1 MNSSSAATTETPH
14 EEPTPSPRTAVPVS
28 TPLIRHRVTR
38 FVAIRKQDDI
48 STIST
53 DDVVDRAMPQSQW
66 KLTLP
71 AGRSA
76 YPFGQARVK
85 IAVERVS
92 GQVTGRIHYC
102 TKQKTGSAGQKVQQL
117 LWFASDD
124 RGRSNLLTLIP
135 ADISEMSITIYASN
149 ADELRPTVVIQEF
162 GTLQNYA
169 SKAYHLLRFH
179 VRHPHIIVSKVNKA
193 YLLLRRGGIAAFK
206 EKLLRRSRYPE
217 WIVRHDTITAADRRL
232 MREHIEQMD
241 YTPCVSILMPVY
253 NVPETYL
260 RQAIESVRNQVY
272 TNWQLCI
279 ADDNSPNGAVRDV
292 IQEYAQLDSR
302 IKYLFRSEN
311 GHISRATNSAAELA
325 TGEFLA
331 FLDHDDELREHAL
344 YMMVRELQVHRDT
357 DLLFSDE
364 DKITPDGVRHDPYF
378 KSDWNPEL
386 LLCHNCVCHFT
397 VVRRDLFERLGGLRS
412 ECNGAQ
418 DWDLALRV
426 SEATTR
432 ERIRHIP
439 HILYHWR
446 VIEGS
451 TAKETAAKPYV
462 TAAQIRAVSEHLER
476 RGDRGAQVE
485 SIPELSMLRVRYA
498 VPQPEPLVTLIVPT
512 YNQQKLL
519 EQCVEG
525 ILNGTSYR
533 TIDLIVVDNRSD
545 DPKTLQ
551 YLQELPSKDSRV
563 RVIRDDGAFNF
574 ARINNDAVKHA
585 RGSILGF
592 INNDIQVIRPD
603 WLSEMVAN
611 LCRKDVA
618 AVGARLLFPNGT
630 VQHAGVITGIGGVA
644 GHQFKTYS
652 VNSLG
657 YFCRAILPQNLSA
670 VTAACM
676 LVHTELFHKVGGFDE
691 QHLAVAFN
699 DIDLCLKLR
708 EAGGLIVYTPYAEL
722 LHHESVSRG
731 YEDSPEKKARFN
743 REYKAMQDRWGAK
756 LTSDPFY
763 NPNFTLEGV
772 GYDLGVPPRRF
783 GP

>member
-1 MNSSSAATTETPH
+1 V
-14 EEPTPSPRTAVPVS
+14 AVIQRDGIF
-28 TPLIRHRVTR
+28 TGD
-38 FVAIRKQDDI
+38 A
-48 STIST
+48 
-53 DDVVDRAMPQSQW
+53 VDRAMPQSHW

-71 AGRSA
+71 SGTKAHPVGL
-76 YPFGQARVK
+76 ARVK
-85 IAVERVS
+85 IVVERA
-92 GQVTGRIHYC
+92 GGPVTGRIHC
-102 TKQKTGSAGQKVQQL
+102 RVQHRQDGREIDDQQL
-117 LWFASDD
+117 AWFASDD
-124 RGRSNLLTLIP
+124 SGRVDLMTQIP
-135 ADISEMSITIYASN
+135 PDVLEMSITVHSSNSEALYPAVTIY
-149 ADELRPTVVIQEF
+149 EL
-162 GTLQNYA
+162 GKLQKYA
-169 SKAYHLLRFH
+169 PRAYDLLRYH
-179 VRHPHIIVSKVNKA
+179 IRHPHMIVSKLNKA
-193 YLLLRRGGIAAFK
+193 YLLVRRGGFAALK
-206 EKLLRRSRYPE
+206 EKLLRGSSYPE
-217 WIVRHDTITAADRRL
+217 WVARHDTITEADRRV
-232 MREHIEQMD
+232 MREHIERME

-260 RQAIESVRNQVY
+260 RQAIESVRRQVY

-279 ADDNSPNGAVRDV
+279 ADDNSPNAAVRNV
-292 IQEYAQLDSR
+292 IQEYAQRDSR
-302 IKYLFRSEN
+302 IKYLFRTEN

-325 TGEFLA
+325 TGEFVA

-344 YMMVRELQVHRDT
+344 YMMVRELQTHRDA
-357 DLLFSDE
+357 DLIFSDE
-364 DKITPDGVRHDPYF
+364 DKITPEGLRHDPYF

-397 VVRRDLFERLGGLRS
+397 MVRRDLFNRIGGLRS

-426 SEATTR
+426 SESTTR
-432 ERIRHIP
+432 DRIRHIP

-476 RGDRGAQVE
+476 KGDRGARVE

-498 VPQPEPLVTLIVPT
+498 VPQPEPLVSLIVPT
-512 YNQQKLL
+512 HNQQKLL
-519 EQCVEG
+519 EQCVAG
-525 ILNGTSYR
+525 ILNGTTYKN
-533 TIDLIVVDNRSD
+533 IDLIVVDNRSN
-545 DPKTLQ
+545 DPKTLE
-551 YLQELPSKDSRV
+551 YLQQLPSTDSRV
-563 RVIRDDGAFNF
+563 RVIRDEGAFNF
-574 ARINNDAVKHA
+574 SRINNDAVRHA
-585 RGSILGF
+585 RGSIVGF
-592 INNDIQVIRPD
+592 VNNDIQVIRTD

-652 VNSLG
+652 VKTLG
-657 YFCRAILPQNLSA
+657 YFCRAVLPQNLSA

-699 DIDLCLKLR
+699 DVDLCLKLR

-731 YEDSPEKKARFN
+731 YEDSPEKKARFK

-772 GYDLGVPPRRF
+772 GYDLGVPPKRF
-783 GP
+783 GT

>member
-1 MNSSSAATTETPH
+1 MTSSNAASVEPPADSTVRLNQDQRPQLPRSRPLVRFASFNYQLVEADGEGSHFLEADNKTPH
-14 EEPTPSPRTAVPVS
+14 RVWKLVS
-28 TPLIRHRVTR
+28 TGAGRPFPHDHVQIKFAELGVGETLTGNFHYKSPETTGGFR
-38 FVAIRKQDDI
+38 
-48 STIST
+48 TIWFST
-53 DDVVDRAMPQSQW
+53 D
-66 KLTLP
+66 
-71 AGRSA
+71 
-76 YPFGQARVK
+76 
-85 IAVERVS
+85 E
-92 GQVTGRIHYC
+92 
-102 TKQKTGSAGQKVQQL
+102 
-117 LWFASDD
+117 
-124 RGRSNLLTLIP
+124 RGRSQLFPCLPPGVTECYVVLFSGKTEQLVP
-135 ADISEMSITIYASN
+135 QVSMRELGTIQRVA
-149 ADELRPTVVIQEF
+149 P
-162 GTLQNYA
+162 
-169 SKAYHLLRFH
+169 HLYNFAFLH
-179 VRHPHIIVSKVNKA
+179 VRHPRLILSKARKA
-193 YLLLRRGGIAAFK
+193 YLLLRRGGVRAF
-206 EKLLRRSRYPE
+206 LDRLVRRDRYPE
-217 WIVRHDTITAADRRL
+217 WIVTHDTITESDRRV
-232 MREHIEQMD
+232 MREHIERMD

-260 RQAIESVRNQVY
+260 RQAIESVRRQVY
-272 TNWQLCI
+272 TKWQLCI
-279 ADDNSPNGAVRDV
+279 ADDNSPNAAIRDV
-292 IQEYAQLDSR
+292 IQEYAQRDSR
-302 IKYLFRSEN
+302 IKYLFRTEN

-325 TGEFLA
+325 TGEFVA

-344 YMMVRELQVHRDT
+344 YMMVRELQTHRDA
-357 DLLFSDE
+357 DLIFSDE
-364 DKITPDGVRHDPYF
+364 DKITPEGVRHDPYF

-397 VVRRDLFERLGGLRS
+397 MVRRDLFNRIGGLRS

-426 SEATTR
+426 SENTR
-432 ERIRHIP
+432 RDRIRHIP

-462 TAAQIRAVSEHLER
+462 TAAQIRAISEHLER
-476 RGDRGAQVE
+476 KGDRGARVE

-498 VPQPEPLVTLIVPT
+498 VPQPDPLVSLIVPT
-512 YNQQKLL
+512 YNQLKLL
-519 EQCVEG
+519 EQCVAG
-525 ILNGTSYR
+525 ILNATTYKN
-533 TIDLIVVDNRSD
+533 IDLIVVDNRSN
-545 DPKTLQ
+545 DPKTLE
-551 YLQELPSKDSRV
+551 YLQHLPSTDSRV
-563 RVIRDDGAFNF
+563 RVIRDEGAFNF
-574 ARINNDAVKHA
+574 SRINNDAVKHA

-592 INNDIQVIRPD
+592 VNNDIQVIRPD

-611 LCRKDVA
+611 LCRNDVA

-644 GHQFKTYS
+644 GHQFKTYP

-657 YFCRAILPQNLSA
+657 YFCRAVLPQNLSA

-731 YEDSPEKKARFN
+731 YEDSPEKKARFK

-772 GYDLGVPPRRF
+772 GYDLGVPPKRF
-783 GP
+783 GS